1 MCVGFGKNI
10 GYEKPYTVIGGI
22 KRTGLKDKPKDIYV
36 QIEISERG
44 KVETQSRCRQRS
56 GCKENQKND

>member
-44 KVETQSRCRQRS
+44 KVETQSRCR
-56 GCKENQKND
+56 